1 MAKGVGASWS
11 AFLAEKLKF
20 LSGLS
25 DISCTLFLW
34 DVTFCL
40 LIGHS
45 VCWRHKTPKRV
56 LTCSTCFYPDM
67 SKNTNS
73 LCLSYPLCSI
83 ISSVSCHFCS
93 LCAYV
98 FIFSKVMLLELSCY
112 TWYLIIPP
120 DLRGSSDPLFSRSI
134 FHPLCSFCFASHL
147 SLFLSFFKK
156 KKKAPLYVI
165 FHAASAWIKWPLF
178 WKVSL
183 WSTVPHGPEGVCWEL
198 LCRIKTQSNI

>member
-56 LTCSTCFYPDM
+56 LTCSTCFYPDRFSDFLKDLTELKWMTVTARDM

-112 TWYLIIPP
+112 T
-120 DLRGSSDPLFSRSI
+120 
-134 FHPLCSFCFASHL
+134 
-147 SLFLSFFKK
+147 
-156 KKKAPLYVI
+156 
-165 FHAASAWIKWPLF
+165 
-178 WKVSL
+178 
-183 WSTVPHGPEGVCWEL
+183 
-198 LCRIKTQSNI
+198 

>member
-1 MAKGVGASWS
+1 M
-11 AFLAEKLKF
+11 
-20 LSGLS
+20 
-25 DISCTLFLW
+25 T
-34 DVTFCL
+34 VTA
-40 LIGHS
+40 
-45 VCWRHKTPKRV
+45 R
-56 LTCSTCFYPDM
+56 DM

-156 KKKAPLYVI
+156 KKKKAPLYVI